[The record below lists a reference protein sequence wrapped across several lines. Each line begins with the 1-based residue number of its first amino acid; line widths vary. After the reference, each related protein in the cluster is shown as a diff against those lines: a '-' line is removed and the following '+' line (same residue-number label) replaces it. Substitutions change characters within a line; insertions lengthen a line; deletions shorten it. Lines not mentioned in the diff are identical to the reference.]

1 MKNPKECVCIQQKQ
15 TFFILNELT
24 KPEYKDGSE
33 PLLFHHDT
41 FSRFNFVLINEE
53 KKAATANINVKEIP
67 GIFRRIRNLELK
79 EMLLSGKEKGE
90 TAKSPAYTIAIT
102 SGKLKGKTPA
112 ALLLEDAQKN
122 QGLLISQKKW
132 LESNLAKYPR
142 NEAQIKAIEDALNL
156 FANGKLAAEEAESGY
171 HTETVY
177 SSGMRPLIRRKRA
190 DGKSFVY
197 EISIRW
203 NGGAKRPVEVEI
215 RNYYAPVIQ
224 KENGLLNVMAKDRA
238 DEVRNVI
245 SLTLEQWAWVEH
257 MLETN
262 IKTFEQL
269 LASGCYRMALE
280 AERQSREEYSKKAK
294 VSNDKRRAVG

>member
-15 TFFILNELT
+15 AFFILNELT
-24 KPEYKDGSE
+24 VPEYKDGSE

-41 FSRFNFVLINEE
+41 FSRFSFVLINEE

-67 GIFRRIRNLELK
+67 GIFRRVRNLELK
-79 EMLLSGKEKGE
+79 EMLLPGKEKGE
-90 TAKSPAYTIAIT
+90 TAKSPAYTTAIT

-122 QGLLISQKKW
+122 RGMLINQKNW

-142 NEAQIKAIEDALNL
+142 NAAQIKAIEDALNL
-156 FANGKLAAEEAESGY
+156 FDAGKLAAEEAETGY
-171 HTETVY
+171 RTETVY

-197 EISIRW
+197 EITIRW
-203 NGGAKRPVEVEI
+203 NGGADRPVEVEI

-238 DEVRNVI
+238 DEVRNAI
-245 SLTLEQWAWVEH
+245 SLTMEQWSWVEH

-262 IKTFEQL
+262 IRTFENL
-269 LASGCYRMALE
+269 LASGCYKRALE
-280 AERQSREEYSKKAK
+280 AEKENREKYSTKQNGQPA
-294 VSNDKRRAVG
+294 A

>member
-24 KPEYKDGSE
+24 KPECKDGSE

-79 EMLLSGKEKGE
+79 EMLSPGKEKGK
-90 TAKSPAYTIAIT
+90 TAKSPAYTTAIT

-122 QGLLISQKKW
+122 RGMLINQKNW

-142 NEAQIKAIEDALNL
+142 NAAQIKAIEDALNL
-156 FANGKLAAEEAESGY
+156 FDAGKLAVEEAEAGY

-197 EISIRW
+197 EITIRW
-203 NGGAKRPVEVEI
+203 NGGADKPVEVEI

-245 SLTLEQWAWVEH
+245 SLTMEQWSWVEH
-257 MLETN
+257 MLESN
-262 IKTFEQL
+262 IRTFENL
-269 LASGCYRMALE
+269 LASGCYKRALE
-280 AERQSREEYSKKAK
+280 AEKENREKYSTKQ
-294 VSNDKRRAVG
+294 NDQPAA